1 MEKRKKKRLKIK
13 MFLITR
19 VVMSVLHNDVEHP
32 TNTESFQLDKQVK
45 VTISDQQLF
54 LFVLL

>member
-1 MEKRKKKRLKIK
+1 

-32 TNTESFQLDKQVK
+32 TNTESFQPDKQVK
-45 VTISDQQLF
+45 VTIFDQQLF
-54 LFVLL
+54 LFVL